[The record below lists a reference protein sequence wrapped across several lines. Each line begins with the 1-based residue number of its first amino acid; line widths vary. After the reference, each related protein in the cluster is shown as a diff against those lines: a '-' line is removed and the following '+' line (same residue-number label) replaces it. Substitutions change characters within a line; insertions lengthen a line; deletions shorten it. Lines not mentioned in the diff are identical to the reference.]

1 MATPSST
8 QLKLSILSPERR
20 LLENCIVEE
29 VTLPGS
35 EGEIQILEGH
45 APMVGT
51 LETGIFHYKTPDG
64 SLHSGMAS
72 EGFFEVK
79 ANVVNVMAE
88 HLELKGEINLE
99 SAKKAQAEAEAALKD
114 AALDPNH
121 FTRTSFSAPSFVSNS
136 PTANSANKK

>member
-1 MATPSST
+1 MATLAST
-8 QLKLSILSPERR
+8 PMKLSILSPERR
-20 LLENCIVEE
+20 LLENCVVEE

-64 SLHSGMAS
+64 TLHSGMAS

-88 HLELKGEINLE
+88 HLELKGEVNLE
-99 SAKKAQAEAEAALKD
+99 LAKKAQVEAENALKD
-114 AALDPNH
+114 AALDPGH
-121 FTRTSFSAPSFVSNS
+121 FNEYQNKLQRSLIRQQLAAKDHSF
-136 PTANSANKK
+136 

>member
-1 MATPSST
+1 MATSSASG
-8 QLKLSILSPERR
+8 QLTLSILSPERR
-20 LLENCIVEE
+20 LLENCVVEE

-64 SLHSGMAS
+64 NLHSGMAS

-88 HLELKGEINLE
+88 HLELKGEIDLE
-99 SAKKAQAEAEAALKD
+99 QAKKAQVEAEAALKD
-114 AALDPNH
+114 AALDPSH
-121 FTRTSFSAPSFVSNS
+121 FNEYQNRLQRALIRQQLCGH
-136 PTANSANKK
+136 